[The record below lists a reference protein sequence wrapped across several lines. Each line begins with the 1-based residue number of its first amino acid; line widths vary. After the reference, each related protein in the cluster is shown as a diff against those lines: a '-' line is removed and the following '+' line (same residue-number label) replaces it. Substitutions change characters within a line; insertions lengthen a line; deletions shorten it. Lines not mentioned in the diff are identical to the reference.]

1 MQTNDLDAAV
11 QLFAEVLQ
19 VRVEQYGGGWVGV
32 AGEGALLLPRLAA
45 AGSGSCGAGCMPQSL
60 LSLRYTLYSCRYLA
74 NPRPKPLCLPSACRP
89 GPGVRLCLL
98 PLRLLPA
105 VPGPRLVRRVWGQ
118 HEGGGGGRGGRG

>member
-60 LSLRYTLYSCRYLA
+60 LSLRFTLYSCRYLA
-74 NPRPKPLCLPSACRP
+74 YPRLKPLCLQTWPRSAPLPTSATAPACCTRP
-89 GPGVRLCLL
+89 KTRATCLGP
-98 PLRLLPA
+98 A
-105 VPGPRLVRRVWGQ
+105 
-118 HEGGGGGRGGRG
+118 